1 MEEIK
6 KGVVFSNDI
15 NLILNGKNSL
25 NYKYNEKGIIVPTDS
40 FIRDLRDDFKKI
52 SKRTYGDD
60 VVIIDEYAMSYYM
73 NMFLDKFKEKYP
85 IVSMDDIYVT
95 CDNKRVF
102 SLDCTRMSGSKDMV
116 PRSNPL
122 DKDGVRK
129 QIETLAEI
137 FKSQNEK
144 EIMLLDDVIFS
155 GSVIEYISKIFK
167 ENGIDVV
174 GAIAAISSIDGYTM
188 FNGLKEKVNCGY
200 LMEKDVLDEICERD
214 FYYGIAQSGMARLVD
229 GKVYKAPYFMPFG
242 DPVARASVP
251 LDRKEYFSTMC
262 VNLSLDLWEEIERL
276 SKREIM
282 NNELPERILN
292 TDYNEGVVKT
302 LRKVLK

>member
-129 QIETLAEI
+129 QIEKLAEI

>member
-25 NYKYNEKGIIVPTDS
+25 NYQYSDKGIIVPTDS
-40 FIRDLRDDFKKI
+40 FIRELRDDFKRI

-60 VVIIDEYAMSYYM
+60 VVIIDEYSMSYYM
-73 NMFLDKFKEKYP
+73 NMFLDKYKDKYP

-116 PRSNPL
+116 PRANPL

-129 QIETLAEI
+129 QILKLAETFI
-137 FKSQNEK
+137 SQNEK

-155 GSVIEYISKIFK
+155 GSVIEYISKLFK

-188 FNGLKEKVNCGY
+188 FNNLKEKVNCGY
-200 LMEKDVLDEICERD
+200 LMGKDVIDEICERD

-251 LDRKEYFSTMC
+251 TDRKEYFSTMC
-262 VNLSLDLWEEIERL
+262 VNLSLDLWEEIEKL

-292 TDYNEGVVKT
+292 TDYDEGVIKT

>member
-15 NLILNGKNSL
+15 NLILNGRNSL
-25 NYKYNEKGIIVPTDS
+25 NFKYNENGIIVPTDS

-60 VVIIDEYAMSYYM
+60 VVIVDEYAMSYYM
-73 NMFLDKFKEKYP
+73 NMFTDKFKEKYP
-85 IVSMDDIYVT
+85 IVSMDDIYVN

-102 SLDCTRMSGSKDMV
+102 SLDCTRMSGSKEMV

-122 DKDGVRK
+122 DTDGVRR
-129 QIETLAEI
+129 QIESLSEI

-155 GSVIEYISKIFK
+155 GSVIEYISNIFK

-174 GAIAAISSIDGYTM
+174 GAIAAISSLEGYEK

-200 LMEKDVLDEICERD
+200 LMGKDVLDEICERD
-214 FYYGIAQSGMARLVD
+214 FYYGVAQSGMARIVD

-251 LDRKEYFSTMC
+251 DDRKEYFSMMC
-262 VNLSLDLWEEIERL
+262 INLSLDLWEEIERL

>member
-25 NYKYNEKGIIVPTDS
+25 NYNYKENGIIIPMDN
-40 FIRDLRDDFKKI
+40 FIRDLRDDFKRI

-73 NMFLDKFKEKYP
+73 NMFTDKYKEKYP

-95 CDNKRVF
+95 CDNERVF
-102 SLDCTRMSGSKDMV
+102 RLDCTRMSGSKDMV

-122 DKDGVRK
+122 DKNGVRK
-129 QIETLAEI
+129 QIEELANI

-155 GSVIEYISKIFK
+155 GSVIDYISKIFK
-167 ENGIDVV
+167 ENDIDVV

-188 FNGLKEKVNCGY
+188 FNNLKEKVNCGY
-200 LMEKDVLDEICERD
+200 LMREDVIDEICERD
-214 FYYGIAQSGMARLVD
+214 FYYGVAQSGMARVVD
-229 GKVYKAPYFMPFG
+229 GVVYKAPYFMPFG

-251 LDRKEYFSTMC
+251 ENRKEYFSTMC

-282 NNELPERILN
+282 NYELPERILN